1 MNVIAKQAKNLT
13 FKKILSLQLAVQNKQ
28 MDIVKLL
35 LDKGANIEACKENKN
50 TPIFQA
56 IHSRSLEMVKLLIE
70 RGADYK
76 AKNIVSSTPLH
87 HSTGTVFDI

>member
-1 MNVIAKQAKNLT
+1 
-13 FKKILSLQLAVQNKQ
+13 

-76 AKNIVSSTPLH
+76 AKNVVSSTPLH
-87 HSTGTVFDI
+87 HSTGMYCVNFSLSDFT

>member
-1 MNVIAKQAKNLT
+1 
-13 FKKILSLQLAVQNKQ
+13 

-56 IHSRSLEMVKLLIE
+56 IHSRSIEMVKLLIE

-76 AKNIVSSTPLH
+76 AENIVSSTPLH